1 MTKSTLKN
9 IHKLAAI
16 CAFIFIATFQISTV
30 ISDIFATPAQIA
42 YVKRVI
48 LMFVPVLMLSMIATG
63 LTANKLYPGI
73 LKGQF
78 KIKQIRLKIAA
89 ANGVLILLPAAIVLA
104 RWSELG
110 EFGVLYWTVQ
120 ALEIIV
126 GLINIT
132 MIGLNIR
139 DGIRLGRHAK

>member
-16 CAFIFIATFQISTV
+16 CAFIFI
-30 ISDIFATPAQIA
+30 ATPAQIA

-104 RWSELG
+104 RWSELS

>member
-1 MTKSTLKN
+1 
-9 IHKLAAI
+9 
-16 CAFIFIATFQISTV
+16 
-30 ISDIFATPAQIA
+30 
-42 YVKRVI
+42 
-48 LMFVPVLMLSMIATG
+48 MLSMIATG

-104 RWSELG
+104 RWSELS